1 MRIIIVMFLSVAC
14 AHITGCASTK
24 SGAARSTLDPAPQAV
39 DGFAKGYKRG
49 NPVRNAFNTYRR

>member
-1 MRIIIVMFLSVAC
+1 MRILIVLFFGVSS
-14 AHITGCASTK
+14 TFFSGCASTG
-24 SGAARSTLDPAPQAV
+24 SGAARATLDPALQAV